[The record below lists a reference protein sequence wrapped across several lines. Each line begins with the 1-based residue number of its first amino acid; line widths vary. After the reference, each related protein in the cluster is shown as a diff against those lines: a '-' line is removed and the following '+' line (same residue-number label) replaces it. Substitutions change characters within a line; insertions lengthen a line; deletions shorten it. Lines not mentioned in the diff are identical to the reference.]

1 MEMKKFENGYEFVN
15 NSKGNRVGFVHETT
29 LFKNGYEIANAKI
42 QYYNRTWECYTY
54 QSVMKKCISNLLED
68 KKERFINNYK
78 YNNNIK
84 RLTQNKKEQ
93 VLKDF
98 EELEGVK
105 ELNKIYATL

>member
-1 MEMKKFENGYEFVN
+1 METKVLKKGYEFVN
-15 NSKGNRVGFVHETT
+15 ENGGNRVGFYHKST
-29 LFKNGYEIANAKI
+29 LLKNGYEIAVAKV

-54 QSVMKKCISNLLED
+54 QTSMKKCISNLLEE

-84 RLTQNKKEQ
+84 RLTQSRKEQ

-105 ELNKIYATL
+105 ELNEIYATL